1 MKKLYKNFIASI
13 IIFIVVIGIS
23 YFTDGWETTKQFL
36 DEYWWVFALLPFA
49 LTAYFWFR
57 GVKRK
62 AFDLGY
68 NSVDK
73 ALTKKE
79 KTEE

>member
-1 MKKLYKNFIASI
+1 MKKLLKNA
-13 IIFIVVIGIS
+13 IFSAILFVVVVAIS
-23 YFTDGWETTKQFL
+23 YFSDGWELTQAFIE
-36 DEYWWVFALLPFA
+36 EYWWIFLLLPFA
-49 LTAYFWFR
+49 LRFYFWFR

-79 KTEE
+79 KAEE